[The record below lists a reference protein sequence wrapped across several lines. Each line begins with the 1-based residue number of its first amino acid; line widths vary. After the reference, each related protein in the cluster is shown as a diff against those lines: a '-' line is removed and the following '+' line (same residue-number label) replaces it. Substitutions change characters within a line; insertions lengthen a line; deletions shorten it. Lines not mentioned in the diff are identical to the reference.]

1 MAQHCKCS
9 FLYSIIYITTE
20 LVTSCRC
27 YSGNRIAVRFEY
39 EYHDDTGKWFR
50 AHGNEV
56 RPPIPQLMCVT
67 ILMYAARAHSN
78 VKIEEFS
85 AYLPNS

>member
-1 MAQHCKCS
+1 MRHTSTPITFLVQQQSKYSVLHPKICS
-9 FLYSIIYITTE
+9 TTE
-20 LVTSCRC
+20 LVASCRC

-56 RPPIPQLMCVT
+56 CPPSPQPIGFISPAV
-67 ILMYAARAHSN
+67 INKPHSN
-78 VKIEEFS
+78 
-85 AYLPNS
+85 